1 MCIRQR
7 MQWFTAL
14 LSARPQCSYS
24 RKHQIQA
31 KISFVM
37 WQHPI
42 HIHLMQ
48 TIYSVQISLPVYCI
62 THYIF

>member
-1 MCIRQR
+1 MYS
-7 MQWFTAL
+7 TADAMVYRAT
-14 LSARPQCSYS
+14 LSQDQCSYY
-24 RKHQIQA
+24 RRHQTQA

-42 HIHLMQ
+42 HIHLTQ
-48 TIYSVQISLPVYCI
+48 TFYSVQISLLVYCI